1 MIYDNAQLKEL
12 ITRVSGG
19 ISSIRIPCTC
29 AAAAA
34 RTRQALYRKSR
45 LMEAKIRISFEPP
58 HHLVLSPIRKLNHE
72 PV

>member
-1 MIYDNAQLKEL
+1 MNYDNTQLEEL
-12 ITRVSGG
+12 ISRVSGG

-45 LMEAKIRISFEPP
+45 LMQAKIKISLEPP
-58 HHLVLSPIRKLNHE
+58 HHLVLSPIERLPNE